1 MRVYCSEHA
10 HSSVDKAVITLGL
23 GHANLVKIPADADF
37 RMRVEALEAAIL
49 ADKAAGYRPLAVV
62 ATLGTTSTTSVDPVA
77 AIAELCAREGL
88 WLHVDAAY
96 GGAMAIVPEYRA
108 PFAGMERAD
117 SLVVNPHKWLMTPMD
132 CSVLWTKHPDVLR
145 RAFSLTPEYLRT
157 NEQDV
162 ALSYSDYSFQLGR
175 RFRALKLWFV
185 LRAFGM
191 EGLRA
196 RVRHHCDL
204 ATTFA
209 NWVRAEAGWEVL
221 APVGMS
227 VVCFRHRP
235 APSMDEDALERHNA
249 AILESVNQS
258 GKVFLSHTKLNGRY
272 VLRVAIGNLRT
283 EESHL
288 AEAWRLLRLGTR

>member
-1 MRVYCSEHA
+1 
-10 HSSVDKAVITLGL
+10 
-23 GHANLVKIPADADF
+23 
-37 RMRVEALEAAIL
+37 
-49 ADKAAGYRPLAVV
+49 
-62 ATLGTTSTTSVDPVA
+62 
-77 AIAELCAREGL
+77 
-88 WLHVDAAY
+88 
-96 GGAMAIVPEYRA
+96 
-108 PFAGMERAD
+108 
-117 SLVVNPHKWLMTPMD
+117 
-132 CSVLWTKHPDVLR
+132 LR

-185 LRAFGM
+185 MRAFGM

-209 NWVRAEAGWEVL
+209 NWVRAEPNWEVL

-235 APSMDEDALERHNA
+235 DPSMDEVALERHNA
-249 AILESVNQS
+249 SILESVNQS

-288 AEAWRLLRLGTR
+288 AEAWRLLQLGAA

>member
-1 MRVYCSEHA
+1 
-10 HSSVDKAVITLGL
+10 
-23 GHANLVKIPADADF
+23 
-37 RMRVEALEAAIL
+37 
-49 ADKAAGYRPLAVV
+49 
-62 ATLGTTSTTSVDPVA
+62 
-77 AIAELCAREGL
+77 
-88 WLHVDAAY
+88 
-96 GGAMAIVPEYRA
+96 
-108 PFAGMERAD
+108 
-117 SLVVNPHKWLMTPMD
+117 
-132 CSVLWTKHPDVLR
+132 
-145 RAFSLTPEYLRT
+145 
-157 NEQDV
+157 
-162 ALSYSDYSFQLGR
+162 
-175 RFRALKLWFV
+175 
-185 LRAFGM
+185 M

-288 AEAWRLLRLGTR
+288 AEAWRLLRLGAH